1 MFASTRT
8 DKQDIQAMDSPFPD
22 NEGNSRLLAEAKAGS
37 NAPALSV
44 SEISNALKRTVEDR
58 FGLVRVRGE
67 LSGFKRAASGHLYF
81 GLKDADAKL
90 DGVMWKGNAAR
101 LPFAP
106 EDGLEVIATGKLT
119 TYPGRSSYQIV
130 ADRLELAGEGAL
142 MLLFEKLKA
151 RLASEGLFDGARKR
165 AIPYLPRTIGIVT
178 SPTGA
183 VIRDMMHRLE
193 DRFPS
198 HVILWPVMVQGDGA
212 AAQIAAAVRG
222 FSVMPVD
229 GPVARPDLVIV
240 ARGGG
245 SIEDLWAFNEE
256 VVVRAVAE
264 CSIPVI
270 SAVGHETDTTLCDF
284 AADRRAPT
292 PTAAAEMAVPV
303 RLDLAQQIGQA
314 DLRLTGAL
322 RRFVERAS
330 ERLLAQARLLPKLAD
345 IVGNR
350 QQRADDLGD
359 RLRRGLE
366 RRADL
371 SKMAFAGI
379 SGRIAP
385 AMLRRRLAMSA
396 ERLQSVRLP
405 TALVERQMAERR
417 SKLSGL
423 DRLLNSLHPE
433 APLGRG
439 FARVTTADGK
449 TTICKTGDAISAG
462 KVLINF
468 ADGPVAANIEGGK
481 SLKSA
486 PVSKIAPPAAQ
497 PSLFGEGES

>member
-1 MFASTRT
+1 
-8 DKQDIQAMDSPFPD
+8 
-22 NEGNSRLLAEAKAGS
+22 
-37 NAPALSV
+37 
-44 SEISNALKRTVEDR
+44 
-58 FGLVRVRGE
+58 
-67 LSGFKRAASGHLYF
+67 
-81 GLKDADAKL
+81 
-90 DGVMWKGNAAR
+90 
-101 LPFAP
+101 
-106 EDGLEVIATGKLT
+106 
-119 TYPGRSSYQIV
+119 
-130 ADRLELAGEGAL
+130 
-142 MLLFEKLKA
+142 
-151 RLASEGLFDGARKR
+151 
-165 AIPYLPRTIGIVT
+165 
-178 SPTGA
+178 
-183 VIRDMMHRLE
+183 
-193 DRFPS
+193 
-198 HVILWPVMVQGDGA
+198 
-212 AAQIAAAVRG
+212 
-222 FSVMPVD
+222 
-229 GPVARPDLVIV
+229 
-240 ARGGG
+240 
-245 SIEDLWAFNEE
+245 
-256 VVVRAVAE
+256 
-264 CSIPVI
+264 
-270 SAVGHETDTTLCDF
+270 TTLCDF

-314 DLRLTGAL
+314 ALRLTGAL

-449 TTICKTGDAISAG
+449 TTICKT
-462 KVLINF
+462 
-468 ADGPVAANIEGGK
+468 
-481 SLKSA
+481 
-486 PVSKIAPPAAQ
+486 
-497 PSLFGEGES
+497 